1 MMFDLTG
8 HTAFI
13 TGAGQGLGAQ
23 IARTLSGQ
31 GAAIILN
38 DLVADRADAVAEEL
52 RSAGGSATTAIAD
65 ISDLEALR
73 AAKDDA
79 EASIG
84 STVDILV
91 NNAGIPAGGMSLE
104 RFLESDP
111 AMWHRQVDLN
121 GYGTFNTC
129 YVMVPG
135 MIDKAWGRVVT
146 IVSEGGRIGDPGVAV
161 YGAAKAMGMTFM
173 KSLANEYS
181 RFGVNFNS
189 VSLGTF
195 GAPGAFSQEAQDRMA
210 RNYATKRLGTWTDIA
225 PAVLWLASEEAGWVT
240 GQTIPVNGGYA
251 TS

>member
-1 MMFDLTG
+1 M
-8 HTAFI
+8 
-13 TGAGQGLGAQ
+13 GLQ
-23 IARTLSGQ
+23 
-31 GAAIILN
+31 
-38 DLVADRADAVAEEL
+38 
-52 RSAGGSATTAIAD
+52 
-65 ISDLEALR
+65 
-73 AAKDDA
+73 
-79 EASIG
+79 
-84 STVDILV
+84 
-91 NNAGIPAGGMSLE
+91 

-111 AMWHRQVDLN
+111 ADWHKQVDLN

-135 MIDKAWGRVVT
+135 MIDKGWGRVVT

-181 RFGVNFNS
+181 RFGVNCNS
-189 VSLGTF
+189 ISLGTF
-195 GAPGAFSQEAQDRMA
+195 GAPGAFSQEHQDRMA

>member
-1 MMFDLTG
+1 MFDLSG
-8 HTAFI
+8 RTAFI
-13 TGAGQGLGAQ
+13 TGAGQGLGAV
-23 IARTLSGQ
+23 IARTLADQ
-31 GAAIILN
+31 GAAVILN
-38 DLVADRADAVAEEL
+38 DLFAERADGVAAEINA
-52 RSAGGSATTAIAD
+52 AGGRAVTAIAD
-65 ISDLEALR
+65 ICDLEALR
-73 AAKDDA
+73 AATEDA
-79 EASIG
+79 ETAIDSG
-84 STVDILV
+84 VDILV
-91 NNAGIPAGGMSLE
+91 NNAGIPAGGMGLE
-104 RFLESDP
+104 KFLDSDP

-135 MIDKAWGRVVT
+135 MLDRGWGRVVT

-189 VSLGTF
+189 ISLGTF
-195 GAPGAFSQEAQDRMA
+195 GAPGAFSQEQQDRMA

>member
-1 MMFDLTG
+1 MFDLSG
-8 HTAFI
+8 RTAFI
-13 TGAGQGLGAQ
+13 TGAGQGLGAE
-23 IARTLSGQ
+23 IARTLSKQ
-31 GAAIILN
+31 GAAVILN
-38 DLVADRADAVAEEL
+38 DLFSERADAVVEEL
-52 RSAGGSATTAIAD
+52 KAAGGKATTAIAD

-73 AAKDDA
+73 AAKEAA
-79 EASIG
+79 EAAIG
-84 STVDILV
+84 SHVDILV
-91 NNAGIPAGGMSLE
+91 NNAGIPAGGMGLE
-104 RFLESDP
+104 KFLDSDP
-111 AMWHRQVDLN
+111 TAWHRQVDLN

-135 MIDKAWGRVVT
+135 MLDKGWGRVVT

-189 VSLGTF
+189 ISLGTF
-195 GAPGAFSQEAQDRMA
+195 GAPGAFSQEHQDRMA
-210 RNYATKRLGTWTDIA
+210 RNYATKRLGTWSDIA

>member
-1 MMFDLTG
+1 MFDLTG
-8 HTAFI
+8 RTAFI

-23 IARTLSGQ
+23 IARTLSSQ
-31 GAAIILN
+31 GAAVILN
-38 DLVADRADAVAEEL
+38 DLFAERADAVAEEL
-52 RSAGGSATTAIAD
+52 RAAGGRATTAIAD

-79 EASIG
+79 ESAIG
-84 STVDILV
+84 SGVDILV
-91 NNAGIPAGGMSLE
+91 NNAGIPAGGMTLE
-104 RFLESDP
+104 RFLDTDP
-111 AMWHRQVDLN
+111 ATWHRQVDLN

-129 YVMVPG
+129 YVMLPG
-135 MIDKAWGRVVT
+135 MIERGWGRVIT

-161 YGAAKAMGMTFM
+161 YGAAKAMGMAFM

-181 RFGVNFNS
+181 RFGVNCNS
-189 VSLGTF
+189 ISLGTF
-195 GAPGAFSQEAQDRMA
+195 GAPGAFSEEAQAKMA

>member
-1 MMFDLTG
+1 MFDLSG
-8 HTAFI
+8 RTAFI
-13 TGAGQGLGAQ
+13 TGSGQGLGAV
-23 IARTLSGQ
+23 IAHTLSDQ
-31 GAAIILN
+31 GASVILN
-38 DLVADRADAVAEEL
+38 DLFADRADGVAAEINA
-52 RSAGGSATTAIAD
+52 AGGKAVTAIAD
-65 ISDLEALR
+65 ISDLDALR
-73 AAKDDA
+73 VAKDAA
-79 EASIG
+79 EAAIG
-84 STVDILV
+84 STVDILI
-91 NNAGIPAGGMSLE
+91 NNAGIPAGGMNLE
-104 RFLESDP
+104 KFLDTDP
-111 AMWHRQVDLN
+111 STWHRQVDLN

-135 MIDKAWGRVVT
+135 MLDKGWGRVVT

-189 VSLGTF
+189 ISLGTF
-195 GAPGAFSQEAQDRMA
+195 GAPGAFSQEHQDRMA
-210 RNYATKRLGTWTDIA
+210 RNYATKRLGTWADIA